1 MRNLFKI
8 FRFELI
14 TLLRRKSYQRVLF
27 FVPIVGFLFY
37 SGAYIINRSIAP
49 EGSPDLFAETE
60 QSNRQ
65 GIVDQSGLI
74 YFIPEEVEEVIFLI
88 PDEKTGRE
96 MVMQDSISGFFI
108 IDKNYLE
115 NGRVEYVQRDFN
127 FFSTSDDTDIL
138 DRVIALNLFA
148 DGDKSTRFLSPMTST
163 IIQLESAQPAP
174 QQSDAVWLPYS
185 MTILF
190 YMLILGS
197 SSLML
202 NSITNEKKNRVIEI
216 LVTSTSTRDLLIG
229 KMIALGIAGL
239 LQTVLWLGSGTLLLT
254 MAGRASLVEQIYV
267 PSFSIMLWGLVY
279 FILGYALYGS
289 FMSGL
294 GALVPNPKE
303 GSQATFFVIFPL
315 FIPLFFSATIASAPN
330 LPFFVILSIF
340 PLTSPVMMI
349 ARMSVT
355 AVPVWQITLSIGLLI
370 LTTIYV
376 TKAIFRLFRAQ
387 TLLSGK
393 PFKITDYFQAI
404 IQLN

>member
-49 EGSPDLFAETE
+49 EDSPDLFAETE